1 MKHIQDNKYKRGGSR
16 QYRRHIPAAPIDS
29 PITTLP
35 HHMPLD
41 YFDPEFFNQLQYHT
55 QQEVCAAP
63 ATIAIP
69 RNEKTWF
76 THSTEECLCDKD
88 FNELHGA
95 DVFTRYQFVHADS
108 DDSEA
113 NEAMEI
119 TD

>member
-1 MKHIQDNKYKRGGSR
+1 
-16 QYRRHIPAAPIDS
+16 
-29 PITTLP
+29 
-35 HHMPLD
+35 MPLD

-55 QQEVCAAP
+55 QQEVCAAL

>member
-1 MKHIQDNKYKRGGSR
+1 
-16 QYRRHIPAAPIDS
+16 
-29 PITTLP
+29 
-35 HHMPLD
+35 MPLD